1 MNHHDPLVQAVA
13 NMTTNQY
20 ELHKARNNRL
30 RAICHTGWVD
40 EGVGWVQR
48 HHSMPVWI
56 ANWLVNEPGAVYG
69 LTWLDPYAGDSAGH
83 IFPTIEQAKAKVETV
98 FELRLEAK

>member
-20 ELHKARNNRL
+20 ELHKSRNNRL

-40 EGVGWVQR
+40 EG
-48 HHSMPVWI
+48 
-56 ANWLVNEPGAVYG
+56 ATDA
-69 LTWLDPYAGDSAGH
+69 
-83 IFPTIEQAKAKVETV
+83 
-98 FELRLEAK
+98 